1 MRQSIDAADETD
13 GWRGGM
19 KMKTIALITAI
30 ALLSVAILSCNS
42 VARESSPVLLVV
54 SGTQNLNQID
64 LQPGAAGCATSLG
77 SVLLSVK
84 LLQNQTDPLR
94 PTNNN
99 LNDVALDRYQVTY
112 QRTDGG
118 KLLPPTF
125 VRSTAQVLTAG
136 GSAQSLS
143 DFIAF
148 ETNALNQAPFAAL
161 LPQNG
166 GKDPDTGLGFVK
178 MDIILT
184 VYGQTLAGER
194 VSGSARFP
202 VNFCYNCGGCN

>member
-1 MRQSIDAADETD
+1 MQRIQWMV
-13 GWRGGM
+13 GGGGM
-19 KMKTIALITAI
+19 RMKRIALIAAI
-30 ALLSVAILSCNS
+30 AVLSVAMLSCNS
-42 VARESSPVLLVV
+42 VARESSPVMLVV
-54 SGTQNLNQID
+54 SGTQNLNQVD
-64 LQPGAAGCATSLG
+64 LKPGAAGCATSLG
-77 SVLLSVK
+77 TVQLSVR
-84 LLQNQTDPLR
+84 LLQNQSDPTR
-94 PTNNN
+94 PTSNI

-118 KLLPPTF
+118 KLLPPSF
-125 VRSTAQVLTAG
+125 VRSTAQVLSA
-136 GSAQSLS
+136 GSAAANLS
-143 DFIAF
+143 GFVAF

-202 VNFCYNCGGCN
+202 VNFCYNCGGCF

>member
-1 MRQSIDAADETD
+1 MQRMKPD

-19 KMKTIALITAI
+19 RMNRIALIAAI

-42 VARESSPVLLVV
+42 VARESSPVMLVV

-64 LQPGAAGCATSLG
+64 LQSGAAGCATSLG
-77 SVLLSVK
+77 TVLISVH
-84 LLQNQTDPLR
+84 LLQNQTDTHFPV
-94 PTNNN
+94 NNT
-99 LNDVALDRYQVTY
+99 LNDVKLDRYEVTY

-118 KLLPPTF
+118 KLLPPSF

-136 GSAQSLS
+136 GGAQSLS
-143 DFIAF
+143 DFVAF
-148 ETNALNQAPFAAL
+148 ETNAFNLAPFAAL

-202 VNFCYNCGGCN
+202 VNFCFNCGGCF

>member
-1 MRQSIDAADETD
+1 
-13 GWRGGM
+13 M
-19 KMKTIALITAI
+19 KKIALIATVM
-30 ALLSVAILSCNS
+30 LLSVAVLSCNS
-42 VARESSPVLLVV
+42 IARESSPVQLVV

-64 LQPGAAGCATSLG
+64 LQAGAAGCATSIGTVQLI
-77 SVLLSVK
+77 VK
-84 LLQNQTDPLR
+84 LLQNQADPLTPR
-94 PTNNN
+94 NDF
-99 LNDVALDRYQVTY
+99 NDVKLDRYQVTY

-118 KLLPPTF
+118 KLVPPSF

-136 GSAQSLS
+136 GSSQSLS

-148 ETNALNQAPFAAL
+148 ETNAFNLAPFAAL

-178 MDIILT
+178 LDIILT

-202 VNFCYNCGGCN
+202 LNFCYNCGGCF

>member
-1 MRQSIDAADETD
+1 MRI
-13 GWRGGM
+13 
-19 KMKTIALITAI
+19 KKIALIATVM
-30 ALLSVAILSCNS
+30 LLSVAVLSCNS
-42 VARESSPVLLVV
+42 VAKESSPVLLVV

-64 LQPGAAGCATSLG
+64 LQAGAPGCATG
-77 SVLLSVK
+77 IGTVQMTVK
-84 LLQNQTDPLR
+84 LLQNQSDPLL

-99 LNDVALDRYQVTY
+99 LNDVKLDRYQVTY

-118 KLLPPTF
+118 KLIPPSF

-148 ETNALNQAPFAAL
+148 ETNAFNLAPFAAL

-178 MDIILT
+178 LDIILT
-184 VYGQTLAGER
+184 VYGSTLAGER

-202 VNFCYNCGGCN
+202 VNFCFNCGGCL